1 MPVISSAAIK
11 KFCLESG
18 FDACGVTTASVLTD
32 DKNLYLSWL
41 EKGMNA
47 GMAFM
52 NNNVDKRIDPSLLL
66 EDSRSIILTLIVYK
80 PGIGSLP
87 DTDYKFARYAR
98 GKDYHI
104 VVKEKLNK
112 LVDFLDQQESGNKY
126 KMFVDTIPI
135 LEKALA
141 SRAGLGWIGK
151 NTLLIN
157 PVLGSYTFIG
167 GVITT
172 MNIEADNHF
181 GNDLCGSCNRCIRH
195 CPTNALNGDRTL
207 DARKCISY
215 LTIEHKEEFPD
226 WFAGKSAG
234 NIFGCDICQEV
245 CPWNQKSPFSNTAEF
260 FPSERLLKMKNEDW
274 DALDEAEFKV
284 LFKDTAV
291 ERLKNSRLKRNIENV
306 RSERTDKSKC

>member
-11 KFCLESG
+11 EFCLASG
-18 FDACGVTTASVLTD
+18 FNACGITTASTLTED
-32 DKNLYLSWL
+32 GNRYLAWL
-41 EKGMNA
+41 DRGMNA
-47 GMAFM
+47 GMTFM
-52 NNNVDKRIDPSLLL
+52 KNNIDKRIEPSLLL
-66 EDSRSIILTLIVYK
+66 EDSKSIILTLIVYK

-87 DTDYKFARYAR
+87 ATDYKLARYAR

-112 LVDFLDQQESGNKY
+112 LVDFLDNLEPGNEFKV
-126 KMFVDTIPI
+126 FVDTIPI
-135 LEKALA
+135 LEKTLA

-157 PVLGSYTFIG
+157 PRLGSYTFIG
-167 GVITT
+167 GIITT
-172 MNIEADNHF
+172 MSLETDNAF
-181 GNDLCGSCNRCIRH
+181 GNDLCGSCNRCISH

-215 LTIEHKEEFPD
+215 LTIEHKDEFPD

-245 CPWNQKSPFSNTAEF
+245 CPWNQKSPVSETTDF
-260 FPSERLLKMKNEDW
+260 FPSEKLLKMKNEDW
-274 DALDEAEFKV
+274 DGLDEAEFRL
-284 LFKDTAV
+284 LFKNTAV
-291 ERLKNSRLKRNIENV
+291 ERLKIGRLKRNIANV
-306 RSERTDKSKC
+306 RSGEKTN